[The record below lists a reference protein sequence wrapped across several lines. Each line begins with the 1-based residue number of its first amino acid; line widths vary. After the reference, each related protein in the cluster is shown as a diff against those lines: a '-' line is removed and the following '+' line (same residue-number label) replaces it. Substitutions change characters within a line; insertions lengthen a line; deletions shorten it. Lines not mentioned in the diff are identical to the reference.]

1 MVMHLKQQQRFINLL
16 KISAKS
22 KTCQKSTKGMKN
34 SLKKKRTREINK
46 QEKRLPKLKNN
57 IKYKHC

>member
-1 MVMHLKQQQRFINLL
+1 MHLRQQQRFINLL

-34 SLKKKRTREINK
+34 SKKKKGREINK
-46 QEKRLPKLKNN
+46 HEKRLPKLKNN

>member
-1 MVMHLKQQQRFINLL
+1 MHLKQQQRFINLL

-34 SLKKKRTREINK
+34 SLKKKKKKGQERSINK
-46 QEKRLPKLKNN
+46 KKDYQN
-57 IKYKHC
+57 